1 LVVCRIAWWTEQ
13 KKGRLLF
20 SLLFSL
26 ILLTI
31 SLYVLYLLR
40 GLFISF
46 ILAVLIIYL
55 IYPLVFAIEKRGTP
69 RVLAILIAYLALF
82 FVVAGIFMYGVPRI
96 VNQLHGLE
104 ETIPLYTEQFY
115 EMLHFIQV
123 RLNNLGVGESV
134 RQVIDE
140 RVSWFEDNMLQL
152 VRGAV
157 ATLIGMVGY
166 IFKIILAPV
175 LAFYFLK
182 DIENIHRK
190 AVLIIPAERREDIV
204 QLFQEINQI
213 LTSYTRGY
221 LLVAAIV
228 GGLTTLAMALL
239 GVDFALMLGIFAG
252 LTELIP
258 YFGPVIGAIP
268 AVSLAVLGSKW
279 LALKVVLAFII
290 IHQLEGSIIS
300 PKILGDKVG
309 LHPLVVIVSLL
320 IGGEL
325 YGLVG
330 MLLAVPVSAI
340 LKVIIKYFIYRIKA
354 ADN

>member
-1 LVVCRIAWWTEQ
+1 MAWRIEPKT
-13 KKGRLLF
+13 GRLFL
-20 SLLFSL
+20 SL

-31 SLYVLYLLR
+31 GLYFLYLLR

-55 IYPLVFAIEKRGTP
+55 IHPLVFAIEKRGTP
-69 RVLAILIAYLALF
+69 RVWAILIAYLALF

-96 VNQLHGLE
+96 VRQLHGLE

-115 EMLHFIQV
+115 EMIHSIQV
-123 RLNNLGVGESV
+123 RLTNLGVGESV

-140 RVSWFEDNMLQL
+140 RVSWFEENMLQL

-157 ATLIGMVGY
+157 ASLIGMFGY

-190 AVLIIPAERREDIV
+190 AVSIIPEERKEDIV
-204 QLFQEINQI
+204 QLFQEINKI

-239 GVDFALMLGIFAG
+239 GMDFALMLGIFAG

-258 YFGPVIGAIP
+258 YFGPVIGAVP
-268 AVSLAVLGSKW
+268 AVSLAVLQSKW
-279 LALKVVLAFII
+279 LALKVVLAFIV

-330 MLLAVPVSAI
+330 MILAVPVSAV
-340 LKVIIKYFIYRIKA
+340 LKVIIKYFIYRFKA
-354 ADN
+354 AGN

>member
-1 LVVCRIAWWTEQ
+1 MVGKIAWWNDQ
-13 KKGRLLF
+13 KTGRLLF
-20 SLLFSL
+20 L
-26 ILLTI
+26 ITLLTI
-31 SLYVLYLLR
+31 GLYILYLLR
-40 GLFISF
+40 GLLISF
-46 ILAVLIIYL
+46 ILAVLIVYL

-69 RVLAILIAYLALF
+69 RVWAILIAYLALF
-82 FVVAGIFMYGVPRI
+82 IVVAGIFMYGVPRI
-96 VNQLHGLE
+96 VKQLHGLE

-115 EMLHFIQV
+115 EMINSFQL
-123 RLNNLGVGESV
+123 RLTNLGVGESV

-140 RVSWFEDNMLQL
+140 RVSWFEEYMLQL

-157 ATLIGMVGY
+157 DALLGIVGY

-190 AVLIIPAERREDIV
+190 VVSIIPAERREDIV
-204 QLFQEINQI
+204 ELFQEINQI

-221 LLVAAIV
+221 LLVAAII

-268 AVSLAVLGSKW
+268 AVSLAVLESKW

-340 LKVIIKYFIYRIKA
+340 LKVIFKYFIYRFKA